1 MLLLLFGAPKILI
14 LFVFKLLELPNNE
27 LLLFWKLL
35 LNKFLGDI
43 SIPPLFNP
51 IPWLPN
57 VGLVLLLNKLVLLIP
72 TLNNGSFWLL
82 FSFLLLFNKGPALK
96 TFGTLFGVFG
106 FKNGFE
112 FVAKLP
118 AALDEIF
125 DFGSSFVL
133 ILLSLSLFPNN
144 EGILL
149 FSEVLLLVKRL
160 IFNFSFSLFSSFI
173 SWLGFS
179 SIPNKLT
186 FGLLS
191 FFSSLLLPNKL
202 VLLLINFSLLNKPV
216 PLNKEGLLLSLSS
229 FLSFSV
235 SVIGIFPNKDLLLF
249 SLFSFFSLFGSSSS
263 FIIFNGGNVI
273 FSFFSFLSN
282 NGVCFSSN
290 NFIASPSFSSFF
302 SFSSTSFVSIL
313 GVDGSLD
320 KLLLLIIS
328 FLGVSG
334 VFSISFSFSF
344 SWLGFVGEPNK
355 VVSLFS
361 SLFNLSILPKRFVD
375 FFSSLFV
382 SFNSFLFSLLFLSFK
397 GIFEL
402 NKVFSLIL
410 GVFDPNKLPLIFC
423 ELLTFSLISPSFL
436 LILSKNDILF
446 SFVSGILLLENILK
460 PNSSL
465 LFIFC
470 WTLLWKEIL
479 FYIW

>member
-1 MLLLLFGAPKILI
+1 M
-14 LFVFKLLELPNNE
+14 
-27 LLLFWKLL
+27 
-35 LNKFLGDI
+35 
-43 SIPPLFNP
+43 
-51 IPWLPN
+51 
-57 VGLVLLLNKLVLLIP
+57 
-72 TLNNGSFWLL
+72 
-82 FSFLLLFNKGPALK
+82 
-96 TFGTLFGVFG
+96 
-106 FKNGFE
+106 
-112 FVAKLP
+112 
-118 AALDEIF
+118 
-125 DFGSSFVL
+125 
-133 ILLSLSLFPNN
+133 
-144 EGILL
+144 
-149 FSEVLLLVKRL
+149 
-160 IFNFSFSLFSSFI
+160 
-173 SWLGFS
+173 
-179 SIPNKLT
+179 
-186 FGLLS
+186 
-191 FFSSLLLPNKL
+191 
-202 VLLLINFSLLNKPV
+202 
-216 PLNKEGLLLSLSS
+216 NKEGLLLSLSS

-235 SVIGIFPNKDLLLF
+235 SVIGVFPNKDLLIF
-249 SLFSFFSLFGSSSS
+249 SLFSFFSLACSSSS

-313 GVDGSLD
+313 GVDGSLN

-334 VFSISFSFSF
+334 VFSISFSFSFSF

-423 ELLTFSLISPSFL
+423 ELLIFSLTSSSFL

-465 LFIFC
+465 LLIFF

-479 FYIW
+479 FSIW